1 MSPELQESSY
11 AAVFHV
17 LRYTHIAVGGGAL
30 VLGML
35 QMALR
40 HGGARHRALGRF
52 YVLCMMLSFATSFPL
67 SLYTANIFLSIIGI
81 FSFYMALTGQRLYV
95 AAMHGGFSSV
105 DKALSVLFAFSA
117 LLMAAFSAYYF
128 ARGASNAGIVLGV
141 FTAIFGSM
149 TIADLRD
156 MWDKNRPNVR
166 SYWKYRHIGR
176 MVGSY
181 IAAVTAFLANVEP
194 FGSTL
199 LNWLLPTAIGTTFIW
214 YQIRKY
220 KLAAERK

>member
-1 MSPELQESSY
+1 MSPELLESPFAS
-11 AAVFHV
+11 AFHV
-17 LRYTHIAVGGGAL
+17 LHHSHITVGGGAL
-30 VLGML
+30 VLGAL
-35 QMALR
+35 QMVLP
-40 HGGARHRALGRF
+40 HGGTTHRALGRF
-52 YVLCMMLSFATSFPL
+52 YVLCMMFSFATSMPM
-67 SLYTANIFLSIIGI
+67 SLYTGNIFLSIIGV

-95 AAMHGGFSSV
+95 AAIHGRFSTI
-105 DKALSVLFAFSA
+105 DKALSVLFGFSA
-117 LLMAAFSAYYF
+117 LLMAAFSVYYF

-141 FTAIFGSM
+141 FTIIFGSM

-156 MWDKNRPNVR
+156 MWGKNRPNVR

-181 IAAVTAFLANVEP
+181 IAAVTAFLANVQP

-199 LNWLLPTAIGTTFIW
+199 LNWLLPTVIGTTFIW

-220 KLAAERK
+220 KLAAEEK